1 MIISVSKIFAM
12 IVVISVWSFLEA
24 NEHYFNEPIT
34 SDWVFQKKNFEHEIP
49 TDLTA
54 AIENNVTLTFCMTLK
69 IAKKFGPFFFSLH
82 KKIECSTISRYAI
95 GKNFILK
102 KDSSKENIAY
112 PDLRTL
118 FNSML
123 KPENMDFEIVHKK
136 KLADRYILLRWKL
149 ERKKLPAPILLT
161 TFFSKEWNYDTGW
174 KVIKK
179 L

>member
-1 MIISVSKIFAM
+1 MAVMIKYL
-12 IVVISVWSFLEA
+12 VV
-24 NEHYFNEPIT
+24 
-34 SDWVFQKKNFEHEIP
+34 KNR
-49 TDLTA
+49 
-54 AIENNVTLTFCMTLK
+54 ENNSPGNVTNKLSQIKLLSQIVLPK
-69 IAKKFGPFFFSLH
+69 IKQNEELYLVLDSYEALNEVFL
-82 KKIECSTISRYAI
+82 
-95 GKNFILK
+95 
-102 KDSSKENIAY
+102 DSSKENIAY

-136 KLADRYILLRWKL
+136 NLADRYILLRWKL